1 METITILND
10 NSLEYQVL
18 KRDLENNY
26 LLNIIKVEPYTKLED
41 WINLAL
47 KEADDPLK
55 VYIHFVYED
64 FSLKD
69 LRTEIM
75 ELERKH
81 KRLRIIAP
89 YEQNDRI
96 TIKHRA
102 ENYGIV
108 VEPVRPNRLQEQL
121 KDIQE
126 TTVESPKVVESTIDL
141 KKFAENIVT
150 EDKLP
155 KEEPKKKPKLRGLR
169 LL

>member
-10 NSLEYQVL
+10 NSLEFQVL

-108 VEPVRPNRLQEQL
+108 VEPVKPIAIDR
-121 KDIQE
+121 
-126 TTVESPKVVESTIDL
+126 VVVLSEKTAEWVDL
-141 KKFAENIVT
+141 KKFAANIVT

-155 KEEPKKKPKLRGLR
+155 KEEPKKKPKLRGMR
-169 LL
+169 LF

>member
-75 ELERKH
+75 ELEREH

-108 VEPVRPNRLQEQL
+108 VEPVKPIAIDR
-121 KDIQE
+121 
-126 TTVESPKVVESTIDL
+126 VVVLSEKTAEWVDL
-141 KKFAENIVT
+141 KKFAANIVT

-155 KEEPKKKPKLRGLR
+155 KEEPKKKPKLRGMR
-169 LL
+169 LF

>member
-108 VEPVRPNRLQEQL
+108 VEPVKPIAIDR
-121 KDIQE
+121 
-126 TTVESPKVVESTIDL
+126 VVVLSEKTAEWVDL
-141 KKFAENIVT
+141 KKFAANIVT

-155 KEEPKKKPKLRGLR
+155 KEEPKKKPKLRGMR
-169 LL
+169 LF